1 MKGGKGQKRT
11 VEKKNGKILKKF
23 EKCLDKKAQE
33 AYSMD
38 CRC

>member
-1 MKGGKGQKRT
+1 MNEKGKK
-11 VEKKNGKILKKF
+11 KKNGKILKKF